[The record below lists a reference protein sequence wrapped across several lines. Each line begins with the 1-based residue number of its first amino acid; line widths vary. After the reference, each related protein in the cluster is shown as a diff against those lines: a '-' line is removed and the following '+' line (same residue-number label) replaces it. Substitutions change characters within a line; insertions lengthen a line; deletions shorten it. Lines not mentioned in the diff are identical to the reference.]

1 MDARRPVLLLALLGL
16 FLFSLIAQSYLYGA
30 NTGADAAECRTVS
43 MYPSYARIRSF
54 DESHTKFASKYSLW
68 LYRESGKDTVP
79 KKEGEGFQA
88 LDGIPILFIPGN
100 AGSYRQVRSI
110 AAETSVLWFD
120 PNIHVVDNP
129 KQKNYDF
136 FAADFNEDFS
146 AFHGRTI
153 LDQAEYLNDAVGF
166 ILSLYAHTENPPT
179 SLILMGHSMGG
190 IVARLMLTLPNYIPG
205 SVNTIL
211 TLSSPH
217 SAPPLTFDGDLL
229 RVYSAI
235 DRFWYD
241 GFHPSSQEPTLAQ
254 QRLHN
259 VSVVSLTGGLLDS
272 ILPADY
278 TTLGYLVPP
287 SNGFTMFTTGI
298 PDVWTPSDHLAIVWC
313 RQLRRS
319 IARWLL
325 SIADISSPHRT
336 YPLERRM
343 ELSRQIFMTGLE
355 KYAEQDFDKT
365 KDAVGVTL
373 DKNKVNFLGPNSIL
387 KFNNGRHN
395 PRKVNV
401 IMTEPG
407 STFQFLSSDTLTY
420 WEDAMIAES
429 QTASVL
435 LCSKDKSPNAD
446 PENSFAGLQC
456 VDLFTY
462 IRRIPRSSSDVEKL
476 MDSSF
481 DGEKDS
487 FYGLKIEPSILDA
500 FDMVIIHEPLETSKS
515 HFSIAH
521 LASASKANVT
531 LKSDLNSLLMSNV
544 HAKLPADRPLSTN
557 IYIPGAWS
565 SVLAYKVQ
573 FKNLEK
579 KDSEFIPF
587 IRQWRDE
594 PYETKWHIN
603 VKNGA
608 ETHLSVHAI
617 APFTP
622 FDRTRKNKGINL
634 ELWVDP
640 ENPQTDDPLPDIEMV
655 FSVDVWGSLRLLVL
669 RYRLAV
675 VAHCLAVS
683 LLVFLFQSVR
693 YYHTGKFPDQV
704 YGLGCIC
711 ERKLFALLVI
721 FLGSLSYLVK
731 NKTVQRLLN
740 LADPVVL
747 HHKNEINISL
757 HPNYS
762 LNTFYLGL
770 EENCLWFLGPA
781 FFVMAIGINWFIY
794 HLLVYTG
801 LGLVYVGRLTKL
813 FPRTFEEKE
822 KPFMR
827 WRKSKIGGTIVLVV
841 LVTFY
846 MPYQFA
852 YLVSSLM
859 QIVTVVKLMAHR
871 NAKSACNYNISIM
884 MLMLWVLPINIP
896 VLIVFVHNFSINWAT
911 PFSSHHNFLAVAPI
925 VALAQL
931 QSQYSE
937 WVPIPR
943 QGEGRNT
950 YFKAVVSVLAYIVFY
965 CMIYGVRHTYWLH
978 HLFNF
983 TCGLI
988 LLGYGEK
995 VLWK

>member
-1 MDARRPVLLLALLGL
+1 MDTRRPVLLVALLGL
-16 FLFSLIAQSYLYGA
+16 FFFSLIAQSYLYG
-30 NTGADAAECRTVS
+30 NHTGADAPECRTVS

-54 DESHTKFASKYSLW
+54 DKTHTRFASKYSLW
-68 LYRESGKDTVP
+68 LYREQGKDTIP

-120 PNIHVVDNP
+120 PNINVVDNP

-136 FAADFNEDFS
+136 FAADFNEDFL

-153 LDQAEYLNDAVGF
+153 LDQAEYLNDAVAF
-166 ILSLYAHTENPPT
+166 ILLLYAHNENPPT

-190 IVARLMLTLPNYIPG
+190 IVARLMLTLPNYVPG

-241 GFHPSSQEPTLAQ
+241 GFHLTLKEPSLAQ

-272 ILPADY
+272 VLPADY

-298 PDVWTPSDHLAIVWC
+298 QDVWTPSDHLAIVWC
-313 RQLRRS
+313 RQLRRL
-319 IARWLL
+319 IAKWLL
-325 SIADISSPHRT
+325 SIADKTSPHRT

-343 ELSRQIFMTGLE
+343 ELLRQLFMTGFE
-355 KYAEQDFDKT
+355 KYTEQDFDLT
-365 KDAVGVTL
+365 KDFVRVTL
-373 DKNKVNFLGPNSIL
+373 DKSTVNFLGPNSLL
-387 KFNNGRHN
+387 KLTNRRHS
-395 PRKVNV
+395 PRKVNI

-407 STFQFLSSDTLTY
+407 QTLQFLSLDVLTY

-429 QTASVL
+429 QTASAL
-435 LCSKDKSPNAD
+435 MCKKAKKENAD
-446 PENSFAGLQC
+446 PDNSFAGLEC
-456 VDLFTY
+456 IDLFTH
-462 IRRIPRSSSDVEKL
+462 IHQVPRSSNDVRTL

-481 DGEKDS
+481 DGDKES
-487 FYGLKIEPSILDA
+487 FYGCKIGPQILDN
-500 FDMVIIHEPLETSKS
+500 FDMIIIHEPLKTSDS
-515 HFSIAH
+515 HFSVAH
-521 LASASKANVT
+521 LISSSKTNVT
-531 LKSDLNSLLMSNV
+531 LESDLSSLLVSNV
-544 HAKLPADRPLSTN
+544 EAKLPADRPMALN
-557 IYIPGAWS
+557 IYVPGAWS
-565 SVLAYKVQ
+565 SILAYKVR

-579 KDSEFIPF
+579 KGQDFSPF

-608 ETHLSVHAI
+608 ETHISVHAI

-622 FDRTRKNKGINL
+622 FDKTREHQGVNL

-640 ENPQTDDPLPDIEMV
+640 ENPESEKPLEDVKVI
-655 FSVDVWGSLRLLVL
+655 FSVDIWGSLRLLVL

-683 LLVFLFQSVR
+683 LLVFVFQCLR
-693 YYHTGKFPDQV
+693 YFETGKFPDQL
-704 YGLGCIC
+704 YGLGCVC
-711 ERKLFALLVI
+711 ERKLFTILVI
-721 FLGSLSYLVK
+721 LFGSLSVIVK
-731 NKTVQRLLN
+731 NKTVQAILN
-740 LADPVVL
+740 FADPVVW
-747 HHKNEINISL
+747 HRRNEINMSL
-757 HPNYS
+757 HPDYT

-770 EENCLWFLGPA
+770 EEDCLWYFGPLFFL
-781 FFVMAIGINWFIY
+781 MAIGINWFIY
-794 HLLVYTG
+794 HFLIYTG
-801 LGLVYVGRLTKL
+801 QLIVYVGRLTKM
-813 FPRTFEEKE
+813 FPRSFEEKE
-822 KPFMR
+822 APLVEWNKTR
-827 WRKSKIGGTIVLVV
+827 LGVLALLVV
-841 LVTFY
+841 LVSFY
-846 MPYQFA
+846 LPYQFA
-852 YLVSSLM
+852 YLTALAL
-859 QIVTVVKLMAHR
+859 QIVTVIKLMAHR
-871 NAKSACNYNISIM
+871 NAKNACNYNISLM
-884 MLMLWVLPINIP
+884 LLMLWVLPINIP
-896 VLIVFVHNFSINWAT
+896 VLIVFVHNFSINWT
-911 PFSSHHNFLAVAPI
+911 SPFSSHHNFLAVAPI

-943 QGEGRNT
+943 KGEGKNI
-950 YFKAVVSVLAYIVFY
+950 YFRVITAILVYTVFY
-965 CMIYGVRHTYWLH
+965 CMVYGVRHTYWLY

-983 TCGLI
+983 SCGLL
-988 LLGYGEK
+988 LLGFGEK
-995 VLWK
+995 LML